1 MPVLTS
7 LVDAKSM
14 VLSIR
19 HGEIDMNSKQ
29 VNGEYAVSNGGY
41 AVSNGGYAVSSGEY
55 SGDLKGTYQIGGM
68 PV

>member
-1 MPVLTS
+1 
-7 LVDAKSM
+7 
-14 VLSIR
+14 
-19 HGEIDMNSKQ
+19 MNSKQ

-41 AVSNGGYAVSSGEY
+41 AISNGGYAVSSGEY

>member
-1 MPVLTS
+1 MPVLS
-7 LVDAKSM
+7 SVVDAKSM

-29 VNGEYAVSNGGY
+29 VNGEYTVSNGEYFVSNGGY
-41 AVSNGGYAVSSGEY
+41 AVSNGEY